1 MWDPNDDQ
9 VLKERE
15 FVKVDS
21 ETSFLKMVRTGDK
34 ICRFVLKKIQ
44 KGGDKIVNKE
54 RPKVKKNY

>member
-34 ICRFVLKKIQ
+34 ICRFVLKKI
-44 KGGDKIVNKE
+44 GDKIVNKE
-54 RPKVKKNY
+54 KPKVKKNY